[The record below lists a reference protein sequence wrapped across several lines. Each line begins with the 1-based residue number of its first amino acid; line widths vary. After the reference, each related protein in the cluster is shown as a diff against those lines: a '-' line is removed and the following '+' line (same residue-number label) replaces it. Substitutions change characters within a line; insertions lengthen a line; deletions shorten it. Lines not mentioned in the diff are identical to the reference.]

1 MPVHIAE
8 MTSEVTVIEGDFPL
22 NEVQIEKLVKLI
34 AKRLAD
40 RELEAQRSRD
50 ATKLKRQSSSSFEPG
65 A

>member
-22 NEVQIEKLVKLI
+22 NEAQIEKLVKLI

-40 RELEAQRSRD
+40 RELEAQRIRE
-50 ATKLKRQSSSSFEPG
+50 ATRLKRQSSAPFDPG